1 MVSSIISLKSDQPVE
16 SGAKY
21 CKAIKSN
28 NNNNNCSN
36 KLKILNKFIGSIR
49 VKAV

>member
-16 SGAKY
+16 SGTKC
-21 CKAIKSN
+21 CKAIKN
-28 NNNNNCSN
+28 NDNDSN
-36 KLKILNKFIGSIR
+36 KLKILSKFIGSIR

>member
-1 MVSSIISLKSDQPVE
+1 MVSSIISLKSHQPVK
-16 SGAKY
+16 SGAKC

-28 NNNNNCSN
+28 DNNSN

>member
-1 MVSSIISLKSDQPVE
+1 MVSSIISLKSNQPVE
-16 SGAKY
+16 SGAKC

-28 NNNNNCSN
+28 NNSNCSN

-49 VKAV
+49 VKVV